1 MRSEGGG
8 REEGRVGEGRRGGL
22 AHGEWGVHDSAC
34 SLAKP
39 EGEGGGGGGG
49 VIRHHKL
56 EKLDS
61 KQPPAM
67 QCTHHRTRYEATQ
80 LGSQTQ
86 QHGNQTD

>member
-1 MRSEGGG
+1 MG
-8 REEGRVGEGRRGGL
+8 VGAGRRGGL
-22 AHGEWGVHDSAC
+22 ANGEWGVHDSSC

-39 EGEGGGGGGG
+39 EGEGGGWGDRGR
-49 VIRHHKL
+49 VIRHLKL

-67 QCTHHRTRYEATQ
+67 QRTHHRTRYEATQ